1 MQSDEVHA
9 FEGLSKRVQNLKDQ
23 ATKLTTLRDS
33 VLREIHSR
41 EQDLIELA
49 DLLEK
54 QEKTLELFRYLM
66 DLLVL
71 QQVRT
76 VESLVTEGLRSIFY
90 DLDLG
95 FESEVGPKFNKVSVD
110 FYFRQ
115 GSKSNPLSYKGKP
128 LDSFGGGPSSVASLV
143 LRILT
148 ILRLKL
154 WPILILDEALGA
166 VSNDYVDRTSQFLQ
180 TLARELKAD
189 FLLVTHKPAFLEH
202 AHHAYR
208 CTEVVVEEGSRY
220 LSLRRLK

>member
-1 MQSDEVHA
+1 MQSDEIHA
-9 FEGLSKRVQNLKDQ
+9 LEGLSQRVQRLKDQ
-23 ATKLTTLRDS
+23 ATKLTALRDNL
-33 VLREIHSR
+33 LREVGGR
-41 EQDLIELA
+41 EQDLVRLS
-49 DLLEK
+49 DLFEK
-54 QEKTLELFRYLM
+54 QEKALELFRYLM

-76 VESLVTEGLRSIFY
+76 VEKLVTEGLRSIFY

-95 FESEVGPKFNKVSVD
+95 FESEIGPKFNKVSVD

-115 GSKSNPLSYKGKP
+115 GTKGHPLSYKGKP
-128 LDSFGGGPSSVASLV
+128 LDSFGGGPSSVASFV

-154 WPILILDEALGA
+154 WPVVILDEALGA
-166 VSNDYVDRTSQFLQ
+166 VSPEYVDRTSQFLQ
-180 TLARELKAD
+180 TLAQELKAD

-208 CTEVVVEEGSRY
+208 CTEVVEEGSRH
-220 LSLRRLK
+220 LSLRKLK